1 MKKAKKQNDDGT
13 LSFEFE
19 QELRIFLAAMQHD
32 GDRLRVHENLVSVVG
47 FCKQP
52 QAVLYE
58 WVGGGDLQSLL
69 EAPEKR

>member
-1 MKKAKKQNDDGT
+1 MKIAKKQNDDGT
-13 LSFEFE
+13 LSADFE
-19 QELRIFLAAMQHD
+19 QELRVFQAAMQRDGASLRAHD
-32 GDRLRVHENLVSVVG
+32 NLVSVVG

-69 EAPEKR
+69 ENPEMR